1 MQLNS
6 LQDVLREQLE
16 DLYDAEHQLVKALPK
31 VATAASSN
39 DLRDAIEQHLDETKG
54 HIARLEQAFSEAGMT
69 PSATHCDAMEGLI
82 REGEKTVTATGD
94 PMAKDAALIAAAQR
108 VEHYEIAG
116 YGTAKTL
123 ARELGYDGTGS
134 LLEEILDEESAAD
147 KKLTTLAT
155 GGMFRSGV
163 NKAAV

>member
-1 MQLNS
+1 MQFNS

-31 VATAASSN
+31 VAAAASSA
-39 DLRDAIEQHLDETKG
+39 DLREAIQNHLAETQS
-54 HIARLEQAFSEAGMT
+54 HVTRLQQAFSEAGMT
-69 PSATHCDAMEGLI
+69 ATATHCDAMEGLI
-82 REGEKTVTATGD
+82 REGEKVVMATGD

-123 ARELGYDGTGS
+123 ARELGYDEAGS
-134 LLEEILDEESAAD
+134 ILEEILDEESAAD
-147 KKLTTLAT
+147 KKLTTVAT

>member
-6 LQDVLREQLE
+6 LQDVLQEQLE
-16 DLYDAEHQLVKALPK
+16 DLYDAEQQLVTALPK
-31 VATAASSN
+31 VATAATSTE
-39 DLRDAIEQHLDETKG
+39 LREAIEQHLEETRG
-54 HIARLEQAFSEAGMT
+54 HVTRLEQVFSEAGLT
-69 PSATHCDAMEGLI
+69 AAGHHCDAMEGLLK
-82 REGEKTVTATGD
+82 EGEEIISATGD
-94 PMAKDAALIAAAQR
+94 SMAKDAALIAAAQR

-123 ARELGYDGTGS
+123 ARELGYDEAGS
-134 LLEEILDEESAAD
+134 LLDEILDEESAAD
-147 KKLTTLAT
+147 KKLTTIAT